1 MLRCSYQAGSPRLC
15 GVDQNSI
22 HKTQQQEDVKWKTY
36 PRCQC
41 KVSFIQVDSIK
52 VVDAKTVKWNKF
64 IFYYTGCL
72 TSSPRIILIKDIS
85 FDKGI
90 KWPLP
95 KVKIA
100 QLAKRL
106 QSSWVNSLI
115 PQRSSCF
122 SIWCCITDFPQEA
135 LLNLWSAYYKS
146 QHPHWF
152 TESKNPPDPHA
163 AFHVRVNRWSPAA
176 FSA

>member
-1 MLRCSYQAGSPRLC
+1 MLRCPYKAGSPRLC

-22 HKTQQQEDVKWKTY
+22 HKKNSIHKTQQQEDVKCKTY

-64 IFYYTGCL
+64 IFYYTSCL

-90 KWPLP
+90 KLPLP

-100 QLAKRL
+100 QSAKRL
-106 QSSWVNSLI
+106 QSS
-115 PQRSSCF
+115 
-122 SIWCCITDFPQEA
+122 
-135 LLNLWSAYYKS
+135 
-146 QHPHWF
+146 
-152 TESKNPPDPHA
+152 
-163 AFHVRVNRWSPAA
+163 
-176 FSA
+176 